1 MVSLQANQP
10 ITKRSIA
17 NHYLVRS
24 CFRYPIESG
33 YSYEDCVNRDLLFFS
48 LQLYRDWLPFVY
60 SKDALS
66 NGVLPTVAQK
76 AAIFLLLFGL
86 ILKLLK

>member
-1 MVSLQANQP
+1 MKTVL
-10 ITKRSIA
+10 IVI
-17 NHYLVRS
+17 Y
-24 CFRYPIESG
+24 CFFI
-33 YSYEDCVNRDLLFFS
+33 
-48 LQLYRDWLPFVY
+48 QLYRDWLPFVY